1 MEKQRIK
8 TLFDSLLPD
17 DPEKAKQIMEEF
29 DVLMMRYDSAMREVR
44 TKLEILNDELSLKQE
59 SPIVRIQSRRKRSD
73 SILEKLHRLNYPIS
87 LESIENNLSDVAGI
101 RVICS
106 FIDDIY
112 KVAKMLAKQDD
123 IKILCIKDYLQSPKP
138 NGYRSY
144 HMIVEVPVFFS
155 NEKRPMQV
163 EVQIRTVAM
172 DFWASIEHQVK
183 YKKNLPNADE
193 IMAELKEC
201 ADVIA
206 ETDQKFLAIREKS
219 LGKK

>member
-1 MEKQRIK
+1 MEKQRMK
-8 TLFDSLLPD
+8 TLFDMLLPD
-17 DPEKAKQIMEEF
+17 DPEKAKETMEEF

-44 TKLEILNDELSLKQE
+44 TKLEILNDELSLKQD
-59 SPIVRIQSRRKRSD
+59 SPIVRIQSRRKKSA

-87 LESIENNLSDVAGI
+87 LESIEANLSDVAGI

-112 KVAKMLAKQDD
+112 KVAQMLAEQDD
-123 IKILCIKDYLQSPKP
+123 IKILCIKDYLQNPKP

-144 HMIVEVPVFFS
+144 HMIVEIPVFFS

-172 DFWASIEHQVK
+172 DFWASIEHQLK
-183 YKKNLPNADE
+183 YKKNLPNAEE

-206 ETDQKFLAIREKS
+206 ATDEKFLDIREKS
-219 LGKK
+219 KAR

>member
-1 MEKQRIK
+1 MEKQRMK
-8 TLFDSLLPD
+8 TLFDMLLPD
-17 DPEKAKQIMEEF
+17 DPEKAKETMEEF
-29 DVLMMRYDSAMREVR
+29 DVLMMRYESAMREVR
-44 TKLEILNDELSLKQE
+44 TKLEILNDELSLKQD
-59 SPIVRIQSRRKRSD
+59 SPIVRIQSRRKKSA

-87 LESIENNLSDVAGI
+87 LESIEANLSDVAGI

-112 KVAKMLAKQDD
+112 KVAQMLAEQDD
-123 IKILCIKDYLQSPKP
+123 IKILCIKDYLQNPKP

-144 HMIVEVPVFFS
+144 HMIVEIPVFFS

-172 DFWASIEHQVK
+172 DFWASIEHQLK
-183 YKKNLPNADE
+183 YKKNLPNAEE

-206 ETDQKFLAIREKS
+206 ATDEKFLDIREKS
-219 LGKK
+219 KAR